1 MLYRAMVWAFVMILL
16 WLIAFVEMLL
26 TRGHGR
32 VMQNIFLSSWV
43 VLVVIIIAGTY
54 KSVWAWLKRNAVV
67 LFQLVCWTAVCGCMY
82 YAHTVAIA
90 DVERQHQVE
99 LENIRHDMF
108 VNQEVS
114 R

>member
-1 MLYRAMVWAFVMILL
+1 
-16 WLIAFVEMLL
+16 
-26 TRGHGR
+26 
-32 VMQNIFLSSWV
+32 
-43 VLVVIIIAGTY
+43 
-54 KSVWAWLKRNAVV
+54 
-67 LFQLVCWTAVCGCMY
+67 VCGCMY
-82 YAHTVAIA
+82 YAHTVAVA

>member
-1 MLYRAMVWAFVMILL
+1 MLYLAQVWTLVMALL
-16 WLIAFVEMLL
+16 WLASFVEMLL

-32 VMQNIFLSSWV
+32 SIQNVFVWSWV

-54 KSVWAWLKRNAVV
+54 KSVWAWLKRHAVV

-82 YAHTVAIA
+82 YAHTVAVA